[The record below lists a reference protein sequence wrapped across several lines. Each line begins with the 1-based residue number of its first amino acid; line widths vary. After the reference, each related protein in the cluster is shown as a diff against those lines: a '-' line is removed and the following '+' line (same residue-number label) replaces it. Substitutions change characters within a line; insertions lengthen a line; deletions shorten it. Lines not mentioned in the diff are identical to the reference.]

1 MEATSV
7 VPEGRVRS
15 FLATSVSD
23 MLIATSLLQISPED
37 AGLWQDSQ
45 IAPLKRI
52 VEFVHSQGVPIG
64 IQLGHAGRK
73 ASTLSPWV
81 KDRATALYESEGH
94 DKIDGGDVASKE
106 AGGWPDDGQ
115 SDRERNSVSKLRA

>member
-7 VPEGRVRS
+7 VPEGRVS
-15 FLATSVSD
+15 PFLPLSVSD
-23 MLIATSLLQISPED
+23 TLIATSLLQISPED

-81 KDRATALYESEGH
+81 KDRATALYKSEGH

-115 SDRERNSVSKLRA
+115 SDRERDLVSKLRA